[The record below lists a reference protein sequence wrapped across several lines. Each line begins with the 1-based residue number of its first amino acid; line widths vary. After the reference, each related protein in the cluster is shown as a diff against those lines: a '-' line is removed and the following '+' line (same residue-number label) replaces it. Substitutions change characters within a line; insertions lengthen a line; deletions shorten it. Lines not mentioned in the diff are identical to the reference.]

1 MERRQGLRRE
11 GVRHSPFSIPHS
23 QFRDVS
29 PFSIFNFQFR
39 KSQPDDT
46 PVLPCAAGPMP
57 KISILGSTGSV
68 GVNTLAV
75 VDAFPDELS
84 VVGLAA
90 GGNVELLAEQIE
102 RYRPEVV
109 SVRSEGDVDRL
120 RDLVRYPLTIIPG
133 IEGACAVASLDSADA
148 VIAAIVGAAG
158 IPPVYA
164 ALRAGKRVG
173 IANKE
178 VLVAAGDVMTR
189 AAREHGGEILPVDSE
204 HNAVHQ
210 AIRCGRHEEILRII
224 LTASG
229 GPFLNRDLATFG
241 EISIEA
247 ALAHPTWKMGSKIS
261 IDSATMM
268 NKGLEVIEAHHLFAL
283 PVDQIDIT
291 IHPQSIVHSMVEYVD
306 GSIIAQLSTTDMKF
320 PIQYALLYP
329 ERVPAPF
336 ARLDLAQI
344 RTLEFLPV
352 DPRRFPA
359 VDLAY
364 AACREGGSMP
374 AVLNAANEIAVER
387 FLAGELPFVR
397 IVDITGRVLDAH
409 AGNSE
414 PIQSV
419 EQALYWDSWARVTAR
434 GIDVAD

>member
-1 MERRQGLRRE
+1 MR
-11 GVRHSPFSIPHS
+11 
-23 QFRDVS
+23 
-29 PFSIFNFQFR
+29 
-39 KSQPDDT
+39 
-46 PVLPCAAGPMP
+46 

-68 GVNTLAV
+68 GKSTLDV
-75 VDAFPDELS
+75 VDAFPDELT

-90 GGNVELLAEQIE
+90 GGNIELLAKQIR

-109 SVRSEGDVDRL
+109 SVRSGEDVERL
-120 RDLVRYPLTIIPG
+120 RALIGGGVEIAVG
-133 IEGACAVASLDSADA
+133 SEGASAVATLPSADA
-148 VIAAIVGAAG
+148 VVAAIVGAAG

-164 ALRAGKRVG
+164 ALKAGKRVG

-189 AAREHGGEILPVDSE
+189 AARESGGEILPIDSE

-210 AIRCGRHEEILRII
+210 AIRCGTTREIERII

-229 GPFLNRDLATFG
+229 GPFLKRDLDTFDD
-241 EISIEA
+241 ITIEA

-268 NKGLEVIEAHHLFAL
+268 NKGLEVIEAHHLFEM
-283 PVDQIDIT
+283 PVDAIDIL

-329 ERVPAPF
+329 ERVRAPF
-336 ARLDLAQI
+336 ARLDLGRI
-344 RTLEFLPV
+344 RNLEFHPV
-352 DPRRFPA
+352 DARRFPA
-359 VDLAY
+359 VELAY
-364 AACREGGSMP
+364 AASRTGGSMP

-387 FLAGELPFVR
+387 FLAGELPFVS
-397 IVDITGRVLDAH
+397 IVDIVSRVLERH
-409 AGNSE
+409 AGHVV
-414 PIQSV
+414 PIASV
-419 EQALYWDSWARVTAR
+419 EDALEWDRWARNEAR
-434 GIDVAD
+434 GIDVAVRR

>member
-1 MERRQGLRRE
+1 MRR
-11 GVRHSPFSIPHS
+11 
-23 QFRDVS
+23 
-29 PFSIFNFQFR
+29 
-39 KSQPDDT
+39 
-46 PVLPCAAGPMP
+46 
-57 KISILGSTGSV
+57 ISILGSTGSV
-68 GVNTLAV
+68 GRSTLAV

-90 GGNVELLAEQIE
+90 GGNVELLAQQIE
-102 RYRPEVV
+102 RYHPEVV
-109 SVRSEGDVDRL
+109 SVRSAEDAKRL
-120 RDLVRYPLTIIPG
+120 RGIVRTPVEILAG
-133 IEGACAVASLDSADA
+133 IEGASAVGALPAADA

-189 AAREHGGEILPVDSE
+189 TAREHGGEILPVDSE

-210 AIRCGRHEEILRII
+210 ALRCGSHAEVQRII

-229 GPFLNRDLATFG
+229 GPFLTRDLDTFDD
-241 EISIEA
+241 ITIEA
-247 ALAHPTWKMGSKIS
+247 ALAHPTWRMGSKIS

-268 NKGLEVIEAHHLFAL
+268 NKGLEVIEAHHLFSMPA
-283 PVDQIDIT
+283 DRIDIL

-329 ERVPAPF
+329 DRVVAPF
-336 ARLDLAQI
+336 ARLDLAKM
-344 RTLEFLPV
+344 RTLDFLQV
-352 DPRRFPA
+352 DTRRFPA
-359 VDLAY
+359 VALAY
-364 AACREGGSMP
+364 QACRSGGSMP

-387 FLAGELPFVR
+387 FLAGELPFVS
-397 IVDITGRVLDAH
+397 IVEMVSRVLDRH
-409 AGNSE
+409 AGSIA
-414 PIQSV
+414 PIRSV
-419 EQALYWDSWARVTAR
+419 EDVLHWDAWARNEAR
-434 GIDVAD
+434 GIDVAMRSR

>member
-1 MERRQGLRRE
+1 MRNL
-11 GVRHSPFSIPHS
+11 
-23 QFRDVS
+23 
-29 PFSIFNFQFR
+29 
-39 KSQPDDT
+39 
-46 PVLPCAAGPMP
+46 
-57 KISILGSTGSV
+57 SILGSTGSV
-68 GVNTLAV
+68 GRSTLAV
-75 VDAFPDELS
+75 VDAFPGELR

-90 GGNVELLAEQIE
+90 GGNIELLAEQIE
-102 RYRPEVV
+102 RYRPELV
-109 SVRSEGDVDRL
+109 SVRSDADAERL
-120 RDLVRYPLTIIPG
+120 RGLIGSRVEIIPG
-133 IEGACAVASLDSADA
+133 IEGASAVASMPSANT

-189 AAREHGGEILPVDSE
+189 TAAEFGGEILPVDSE

-210 AIRCGRHEEILRII
+210 AIRCGSHVEVQRII

-229 GPFLNRDLATFG
+229 GPFLHRDLGTFDD
-241 EISIEA
+241 ISIEA
-247 ALAHPTWKMGSKIS
+247 ALAHPTWRMGNKIS

-268 NKGLEVIEAHHLFAL
+268 NKGLEVIEAHHLFAM
-283 PVDQIDIT
+283 PAERIDIT

-336 ARLDLAQI
+336 ARLDLAKM
-344 RTLEFLPV
+344 RTLDFLPL
-352 DPRRFPA
+352 DPRRYPA
-359 VDLAY
+359 VELAY

-374 AVLNAANEIAVER
+374 AVLNAANEIGVER
-387 FLAGELPFVR
+387 FLAGELPFPA
-397 IVDITGRVLDAH
+397 IVDIVRRVLERH
-409 AGNSE
+409 VGNVSA
-414 PIQSV
+414 IRSV
-419 EQALYWDSWARVTAR
+419 EDALGWDSWARNEAR
-434 GIDVAD
+434 GIDVAIRR

>member
-1 MERRQGLRRE
+1 MR
-11 GVRHSPFSIPHS
+11 
-23 QFRDVS
+23 
-29 PFSIFNFQFR
+29 
-39 KSQPDDT
+39 T
-46 PVLPCAAGPMP
+46 
-57 KISILGSTGSV
+57 ISILGSTGSI
-68 GVNTLAV
+68 GRSTLGV
-75 VDAFPDELS
+75 VDAFPDELR
-84 VVGLAA
+84 VAGLSA
-90 GGNVELLAEQIE
+90 GSNVELLAEQIA
-102 RYRPEVV
+102 RYRPTLV
-109 SVRSEGDVDRL
+109 SVKSEVDAEKLRALGADDVEI
-120 RDLVRYPLTIIPG
+120 VPG
-133 IEGACAVASLDSADA
+133 IEGACAVASMPEADA

-164 ALRAGKRVG
+164 ALKAGKRVG

-210 AIRCGRHEEILRII
+210 AIRCGTHTELQRII

-229 GPFLNRDLATFG
+229 GPFLHRDLATFDD
-241 EISIEA
+241 ITIEA
-247 ALAHPTWKMGSKIS
+247 ALAHPTWRMGSKIS

-268 NKGLEVIEAHHLFAL
+268 NKGLEVIEAHHLFDMPAGR
-283 PVDQIDIT
+283 IDIV

-336 ARLDLAQI
+336 ARLDLAKI
-344 RTLEFLPV
+344 SKLEFLPV

-359 VDLAY
+359 VELAY
-364 AACREGGSMP
+364 TALRAGGSMP

-387 FLAGELPFVR
+387 FLAGELPFVG
-397 IVDITGRVLDAH
+397 IVDIVNRVLERHAGRVSAI
-409 AGNSE
+409 G
-414 PIQSV
+414 SV
-419 EQALYWDSWARVTAR
+419 EDALHWDGWARNEAR
-434 GIDVAD
+434 GIDVAVRR